1 MRQGALEQKES
12 LVEEK
17 ESLMSGSQEARTT
30 VMDETLNEGIV
41 TTMKKTI
48 SMQELIFC
56 WIQPTGTPHSLQS
69 CAHQFWL
76 LASSTDASLST
87 TTCEYLSTTTC
98 GLFLKTESHCASD
111 PG

>member
-17 ESLMSGSQEARTT
+17 ESWMFGLQEARTT

-48 SMQELIFC
+48 NA
-56 WIQPTGTPHSLQS
+56 GTYLLLDSTDGDAS
-69 CAHQFWL
+69 QFAIL
-76 LASSTDASLST
+76 RSPVLASSKQYRCLSF
-87 TTCEYLSTTTC
+87 YY
-98 GLFLKTESHCASD
+98 HM
-111 PG
+111 